1 MMDECG
7 FMCFSGVGV
16 FLISVCISGTRFFFF
31 FAKALCIVFS
41 LYEKCFQ
48 NKVRFSLFDLLMD
61 WWKDGGEEVAAGWEE
76 LQIEGM

>member
-1 MMDECG
+1 MWVYVFQWSWCVFDIC
-7 FMCFSGVGV
+7 CFSV
-16 FLISVCISGTRFFFF
+16 FF

-41 LYEKCFQ
+41 LYEKCFL
-48 NKVRFSLFDLLMD
+48 NKVRFSLFDLVMD